1 MRPLLAKGL
10 PLSSVTS
17 VGTDTNTM
25 KAASSQSKQFKGAV
39 QLRVFG
45 PPLTICSI
53 VPPELAPR
61 WFGRPSSK
69 RTTSLD
75 GPDAD
80 STIASQARR
89 TRYRVL
95 LGIPTVSGSDAS
107 YPRLPPTLT
116 MKNESHRTSRSLREG
131 RF

>member
-1 MRPLLAKGL
+1 LRPLLAKGL

-17 VGTDTNTM
+17 AGTDTNTM

-89 TRYRVL
+89 TRIAFFSAFQRCL
-95 LGIPTVSGSDAS
+95 DLTQAIPD
-107 YPRLPPTLT
+107 
-116 MKNESHRTSRSLREG
+116 SHPH
-131 RF
+131 